1 MSLAFVLS
9 EARKCPREFWVMII
23 LKILFSYSYFTL
35 ATVLVVYLSKDHDFS
50 DMSAAG
56 MYSAWAIFM
65 SLFQFAAGPVIDYL
79 QIRRSLIF
87 GSLATTIG
95 MFMLALTFEGVFF
108 IGAGLFLFIPMGS
121 AFLLT
126 VVDIGGKRYSEGINN
141 AMFIVFSVFYSGSNM
156 GALLAGMT
164 NEFLRDQ
171 FGVDGIKYETRHAT
185 AERITILC
193 GGVITSIAGLLAA
206 LLVNDAPL
214 QTQAALDS
222 VNKHIPGTI
231 PPLSD
236 PPTPSE
242 QHSRFWFIF
251 SAIKWLKADVIPV
264 LKNVYF
270 QKLVV
275 FNICFIG
282 VLTLFRH
289 LDSTFP
295 NVILRVFGPGA
306 HYAALYSINPLLLIF
321 ITPFIGAYVA
331 RFDIYN
337 VMIFGTLI
345 SAFSMFIMAIKMT
358 TASVIIWSFIFTLGE
373 AIYSPQTRIY
383 VMAVAPEGRE
393 AMYAS
398 LVYAP
403 NLLSKI
409 LVGPMSGY
417 LLENYCPPH
426 GPYDKCHHVWINIG
440 YVALTTPFLLIVLKK
455 FVHTEAVS
463 MRINARKEEK
473 FASVE

>member
-1 MSLAFVLS
+1 MTLAAVFIQ
-9 EARKCPREFWVMII
+9 ARKCPREFWVMIV

-35 ATVLVVYLSKDHDFS
+35 STVLVVYLSNDHNFS

-65 SLFQFAAGPVIDYL
+65 SLYQFAAGPVIDYL

-87 GSLATTIG
+87 GSLMTTIG
-95 MFMLALTFEGVFF
+95 MFMLAFTFNNVILVGIALFFF
-108 IGAGLFLFIPMGS
+108 IPLGS
-121 AFLLT
+121 AYLLT
-126 VVDIGGKRYSEGINN
+126 VVDIGGKRYSEGISN
-141 AMFIVFSVFYSGSNM
+141 AIYIVFSIFYSGSNV
-156 GALLAGMT
+156 GALLAGVT

-171 FGVDGIKYETRHAT
+171 FGPKGLKYVERHAT
-185 AERITILC
+185 AERMTIMA
-193 GGVITSIAGLLAA
+193 GAIMTSVAGLIAA
-206 LLVNDAPL
+206 LIINEAPL
-214 QTQAALDS
+214 QTQADLDAT
-222 VNKHIPGTI
+222 NAHMPGTVP
-231 PPLSD
+231 PPLSS
-236 PPTPSE
+236 PASAGRT
-242 QHSRFWFIF
+242 SRCWPFWR
-251 SAIKWLKADVIPV
+251 AITWLKADVIPV

-270 QKLVV
+270 QKLIM
-275 FNICFIG
+275 FNASLIG

-295 NVILRVFGPGA
+295 KVILRAFGPGA
-306 HYAALYSINPLLLIF
+306 HYAALYSINPFLLIF

-337 VMIFGTLI
+337 VMIVGTMV
-345 SAFSMFIMAIKMT
+345 SAFSMFIMAFEMT
-358 TASVIIWSFIFTLGE
+358 TLSVIAWSFIFTLGE

-393 AMYAS
+393 GMYAS

-409 LVGPMSGY
+409 IVGPMSGY
-417 LLENYCPPH
+417 LLETYCPQH
-426 GPYDKCHHVWINIG
+426 GPYDQCHNVWINIG
-440 YVALTTPFLLIVLKK
+440 FVGVMTPFLLMVLKR
-455 FVHTEAVS
+455 FIHTDAVS
-463 MRINARKEEK
+463 VRINARKEER